1 MAGPILIL
9 TQEFDPIADRLVV
22 ELSRRGAACVRWHPD
37 SLVSD
42 ATLSVSV
49 DRGGAKASISWRGRT
64 IEIDEIRSVWNRR
77 PAPFRFP
84 RRISGKE
91 RMFAEQELKS
101 ALAGMLQLGDAF
113 WINHPDRNRRAS
125 LKALQL
131 EVARRIGLEVPRTLI
146 TNDPAQVRDFVA
158 ALGCRQVVYK
168 TLHSPFL
175 PDSPLACFTSILS
188 AEHLDK
194 LDLIRHTAGIFQ
206 EYVPKRFEIR
216 VTIIGHR
223 VFATEIHSQEVEDT
237 RIDWRRADTHKLR
250 HSPHELPDDIE
261 ARCRTL
267 TAEFGLIYAAMD
279 LIFTPDGRYV
289 FLENN
294 PAGQYGWIEDLTG
307 APMTSSLAEV
317 LIAGG
322 ALW

>member
-64 IEIDEIRSVWNRR
+64 VEIDEIRSVWNRR

-146 TNDPAQVRDFVA
+146 TNDPVQVRDFVA
-158 ALGCRQVVYK
+158 ALGCR
-168 TLHSPFL
+168 
-175 PDSPLACFTSILS
+175 
-188 AEHLDK
+188 
-194 LDLIRHTAGIFQ
+194 
-206 EYVPKRFEIR
+206 
-216 VTIIGHR
+216 
-223 VFATEIHSQEVEDT
+223 
-237 RIDWRRADTHKLR
+237 
-250 HSPHELPDDIE
+250 
-261 ARCRTL
+261 
-267 TAEFGLIYAAMD
+267 
-279 LIFTPDGRYV
+279 
-289 FLENN
+289 
-294 PAGQYGWIEDLTG
+294 
-307 APMTSSLAEV
+307 
-317 LIAGG
+317 
-322 ALW
+322 